1 MRKCRQLTL
10 LAAPALYGLE
20 AGITFANDEYTAV
33 TADDF
38 TIFVAFFGRGQR
50 T

>member
-1 MRKCRQLTL
+1 MFESHQLML
-10 LAAPALYGLE
+10 LATPALYGLE
-20 AGITFANDEYTAV
+20 AWVTFANDEYAAV

-50 T
+50 A